1 MLTFSSIDIIII
13 SLFLAGVLITGFLA
27 SRGQKGDE
35 DSFLLSGRKMGLLL
49 FIMTNVSTWYGGIL
63 GVGEFT
69 YRYGIMNWFTQGLP
83 YYVFALIFAF
93 LLAGRIRGSGLFTIP
108 EKIESAYGKTAGMI
122 AAIIVFILVSPA
134 PYILMIGTI
143 ISMIFHI
150 NLFISLIIGLILT
163 IPYLLTGGY
172 KSDLYTDVFAFI
184 IMFGG
189 FAFVII
195 MSMAQLGPVHE
206 MISKLPQSHLNIT
219 GGASPAYLIVWFL
232 IALWT
237 FVDPGFHQR
246 CYAAKNPQ
254 VAKKGILISI
264 VLWMIFDIL
273 TTMTGLY
280 AKAYMPEMNN
290 PVMAF
295 PLFAEYMMGPGIKGV
310 FYAAMLATILSTLNS
325 FLFISAGTFSK
336 DILMKLLPKHSLSIK
351 QAVSAGMIVS
361 AALALI
367 LAYFFPSVVQ
377 LWYLIG
383 SICIPGM
390 LLPVIA
396 SYYRGISIPG
406 NYTAAEMIIG
416 ISVSILWYMMRSLMP
431 QDSIWAVVEP
441 MIAGLSVSLIFHTG
455 VLVSRKHLHNMK

>member
-1 MLTFSSIDIIII
+1 MLTFSNIDLLIIAV
-13 SLFLAGVLITGFLA
+13 FMAGVLITGFIA

-35 DSFLLSGRKMGLLL
+35 SSFLLSGRKMGLMM

-83 YYVFALIFAF
+83 YYIFALIFAF
-93 LLAGRIRGSGLFTIP
+93 LLAGKIRGSGLFTIP
-108 EKIESAYGKTAGMI
+108 DKIESVYGKTAGMI

-134 PYILMIGTI
+134 PYILMIGTLISI
-143 ISMIFHI
+143 IFNI
-150 NLFISLIIGLILT
+150 NLFISLIISLVLT
-163 IPYLLTGGY
+163 VPYLITGGY
-172 KSDLYTDVFAFI
+172 RSDLFTDVFEFI
-184 IMFGG
+184 VMFAG
-189 FAFVII
+189 FAIVIVMSI
-195 MSMAQLGPVHE
+195 MKLGPVSE
-206 MISKLPQSHLNIT
+206 MLARLPQSHLSIT

-246 CYAAKNPQ
+246 CYAARSPA

-264 VLWMIFDIL
+264 ILWLVFDIL

-280 AKAYMPEMNN
+280 AKAYIPDIQN

-295 PLFAEYMMGPGIKGV
+295 PMFAEYIMGPGIKGV

-325 FLFISAGTFSK
+325 FIFISAGTFSR
-336 DILMKLLPKHSLSIK
+336 DILMKIIPRNSLTIK
-351 QAVSAGMIVS
+351 QAAAIGMAITS
-361 AALALI
+361 ILAVI
-367 LAYFFPSVVQ
+367 LAYFFPSVVE

-390 LLPVIA
+390 LIPVIA
-396 SYYRGISIPG
+396 SYYRKISIPG
-406 NYTAAEMIIG
+406 NYTAAEMLIG
-416 ISVSILWYMMRSLMP
+416 ISVSIIWYIMRSNMP
-431 QDSIWAVVEP
+431 QGSFWGVVEP
-441 MIAGLSVSLIFHTG
+441 MIAGLSVSAVYHICIFIT
-455 VLVSRKHLHNMK
+455 RKHLHNIK